1 MELENA
7 YVDYISIS
15 PYGNVS
21 KLNRLMYYS
30 AEKDLAEFV
39 SSLCDCKYLKC
50 IKNIN
55 IEYNTYIQKLLTV
68 IQIEIERRHNLQL
81 LKNKNLS
88 INAREFIPN
97 KENYDTNTTKIWKN
111 LGKKHKN

>member
-7 YVDYISIS
+7 YVDYISTS
-15 PYGNVS
+15 PSGNVS
-21 KLNRLMYYS
+21 KLNRIMYYS

-39 SSLCDCKYLKC
+39 NSLCDCKYLKC

-55 IEYNTYIQKLLTV
+55 IEYNLYIQKLFRV
-68 IQIEIERRHNLQL
+68 IHVEIERRHNLHL

-88 INAREFIPN
+88 INAKEFIPN
-97 KENYDTNTTKIWKN
+97 KENYDINTTKIWKD
-111 LGKKHKN
+111 LGKNYKN